1 MKIYIFLVLILLF
14 ILIILFWF
22 NKEKNAKEENKMEKS
37 GQSSKNL
44 VLIMA
49 IASSMMALGAI
60 LKVFGIM
67 LNANMRI
74 AFFALPIMLSGL
86 ICGMEYGILTAIG
99 ADLIYSLFSGYA
111 FNPAF
116 TLSAVYWGILGGVFR
131 ILKNKNKLNIVVIF
145 LGILIA
151 SLLETH
157 TNLVVTYILYGT
169 YTTIASL
176 ITKYIVLII
185 KLPILSLLLY
195 VIDKRVI
202 DKINILRSIK

>member
-1 MKIYIFLVLILLF
+1 MTIYIFLVLILLF
-14 ILIILFWF
+14 ILVILFWF
-22 NKEKNAKEENKMEKS
+22 NKRKIPQEKGELENNNNDS
-37 GQSSKNL
+37 TNL
-44 VLIMA
+44 VLLIA
-49 IASSMMALGAI
+49 ISSVMMALGAL

-67 LNANMRI
+67 LTPNMRI
-74 AFFALPIMLSGL
+74 SFFALPLMLTGL
-86 ICGMEYGILTAIG
+86 ICGMEYSILTAIG

-116 TLSAVYWGILGGVFR
+116 TLSAVYWGILGGIFK
-131 ILKNKNKLNIVVIF
+131 ILKDKNHLNFFAIF
-145 LGILIA
+145 LGILIT

-157 TNLVVTYILYGT
+157 TNLLVTYMLYGT

-185 KLPILSLLLY
+185 KLPLLALLLY
-195 VIDKRVI
+195 GINKRVI

>member
-22 NKEKNAKEENKMEKS
+22 NKEKNAKEENKMETS
-37 GQSSKNL
+37 SQSSKNL

-116 TLSAVYWGILGGVFR
+116 TLSAVYWGILGGIFR
-131 ILKNKNKLNIVVIF
+131 ILKNKNKLNIVVII